1 MSFVLLG
8 VRFPPKPPS
17 ATRAGPTHVVVQI
30 YRGTGQIAEGFVWA
44 GCENGEEYVL
54 NVLPHTHTAT
64 FSESGLPSHTS
75 WSVTPAPSSGLS
87 TIRSST
93 TGTIK
98 FSEPNGSYT
107 YTITRIPGYQMAD
120 RVVHGFG
127 DGERGEP
134 ANCERSLDDSRS
146 TVKFTENGLVA
157 GTSWQVTIERKGEIK
172 HGEFDLLD
180 LTQRNPLVHDHGDGI
195 HSTVEPSSPLT
206 VNGAKVNVKVTFT

>member
-75 WSVTPAPSSGLS
+75 WSVTLAPSSGLS

-107 YTITRIPGYQMAD
+107 YTITRIPGYQITTGSYTGSVTVSGANPPT
-120 RVVHGFG
+120 VSVHWTIVKY
-127 DGERGEP
+127 
-134 ANCERSLDDSRS
+134 

-157 GTSWQVTIERKGEIK
+157 GTSWQVTI
-172 HGEFDLLD
+172 
-180 LTQRNPLVHDHGDGI
+180 DGKVKSSTGSSI
-195 HSTVEPSSPLT
+195 SLILPNGTHSFTTTATGYTETSSPSSPLT